1 MSEKRE
7 KVCKVL
13 NYIDPL
19 LIAVSTISGCVS
31 ISAFASLVG
40 ISVGI
45 TSYAIGLKICGI
57 IAGIKS
63 TSK

>member
-1 MSEKRE
+1 MSEKHE
-7 KVCKVL
+7 NVCKVL

-57 IAGIKS
+57 IAGIK
-63 TSK
+63 KYK

>member
-1 MSEKRE
+1 MSEKHK

-19 LIAVSTISGCVS
+19 LIVVSTISGCVS

-57 IAGIKS
+57 IAGIK
-63 TSK
+63 KYK

>member
-1 MSEKRE
+1 MSEKYE

-57 IAGIKS
+57 IAGIK
-63 TSK
+63 KYK